1 MSFLMILFDGVAT
14 DALSRKQ
21 AEWPVSFPALLSA
34 LSAQIEASTVE
45 QDINGI
51 VWTEFVDL

>member
-1 MSFLMILFDGVAT
+1 MNIIPNDSNDGVAT

-51 VWTEFVDL
+51 V